1 MQLEHCDRLGNTIE
15 EISWHKSGI
24 LKSSCIA
31 FTIESNNNKSLKII
45 KDKADSLNIPLCLA
59 PTINEIKDSNSNNIE
74 LGLKGDVQFINSS
87 LAIQI
92 AKYWIDK
99 YNNNS
104 LNKFKWVQD
113 NHINKLNDS
122 IPILNEIIIDNYFKN
137 GLEKC
142 FWPGRNQIIESDNKN
157 VTYYI
162 DGAHTIESIEQFL
175 QWFKKIKKD
184 NINNEKNVLLF
195 NYTGDRDP
203 SKFLEIL
210 TVLIKNFNGSYL
222 SK

>member
-1 MQLEHCDRLGNTIE
+1 V
-15 EISWHKSGI
+15 
-24 LKSSCIA
+24 
-31 FTIESNNNKSLKII
+31 
-45 KDKADSLNIPLCLA
+45 PLCLA
-59 PTINEIKDSNSNNIE
+59 PNINEIKDINLNNIE

-113 NHINKLNDS
+113 NHINKLDDS
-122 IPILNEIIIDNYFKN
+122 IPILNEIIIDNCFKN

-175 QWFKKIKKD
+175 QWFKKIKINNK
-184 NINNEKNVLLF
+184 NNNEKNVLLF

-203 SKFLEIL
+203 SKFLQKL
-210 TVLIKNFNGSYL
+210 TVNKLKIFLFLIFLSY
-222 SK
+222 

>member
-1 MQLEHCDRLGNTIE
+1 M
-15 EISWHKSGI
+15 
-24 LKSSCIA
+24 
-31 FTIESNNNKSLKII
+31 
-45 KDKADSLNIPLCLA
+45 A
-59 PTINEIKDSNSNNIE
+59 PKINEIKDINLNNIE
-74 LGLKGDVQFINSS
+74 LGLKGDVQLINSS

-175 QWFKKIKKD
+175 QWFKKIK
-184 NINNEKNVLLF
+184 INNNNNMNEKNVLLF

-203 SKFLEIL
+203 SKFLLKL
-210 TVLIKNFNGSYL
+210 TVNKLKTFLFLIFLSY
-222 SK
+222 

>member
-1 MQLEHCDRLGNTIE
+1 M
-15 EISWHKSGI
+15 
-24 LKSSCIA
+24 
-31 FTIESNNNKSLKII
+31 
-45 KDKADSLNIPLCLA
+45 A
-59 PTINEIKDSNSNNIE
+59 PKINEIKDINLNNIE
-74 LGLKGDVQFINSS
+74 LGLKGDVQLINSS

-113 NHINKLNDS
+113 NHFNKLNDS

-175 QWFKKIKKD
+175 QWFKKIKL
-184 NINNEKNVLLF
+184 NNNNNNNMNEKNVLLF

-210 TVLIKNFNGSYL
+210 TVNKLKTFLFLIFLSY
-222 SK
+222 

>member
-1 MQLEHCDRLGNTIE
+1 
-15 EISWHKSGI
+15 
-24 LKSSCIA
+24 
-31 FTIESNNNKSLKII
+31 
-45 KDKADSLNIPLCLA
+45 LA
-59 PTINEIKDSNSNNIE
+59 PKINEIKDINLNNIE
-74 LGLKGDVQFINSS
+74 LGLKGDVQLINSS

-175 QWFKKIKKD
+175 QWFKKIK
-184 NINNEKNVLLF
+184 INNNNNMNEKNVLLF
-195 NYTGDRDP
+195 NYTGERD
-203 SKFLEIL
+203 SLHFLEIL
-210 TVLIKNFNGSYL
+210 TVSLIIKKIFL
-222 SK
+222 SKNTFDFYIGNRF